1 MLPLACLTLA
11 AVALVADKP
20 TPRPLYAGRVPMAV
34 GDSDADKPTLTPYL
48 VAGAKNAAACVI
60 CPGGGYGFLAD
71 DHEGV
76 QPAKYLNSL
85 GIHAFVLKY
94 RIATKARPGPL
105 LGAPLL
111 DAQRALR
118 TVRAKAEEFGVDP
131 KRVGIW
137 GFSAG
142 GHLASTA
149 ATHFDGGKPGAEDAV
164 ERAGCRPDFAVLAY
178 PVITMDKAITHGGSR
193 ANLIGADPTP
203 ELVALY
209 SNDERVTAETPTTFL
224 FQTDDDAAV
233 RAENPTRF
241 YLALRRH
248 KVPAEFHVYAKGP
261 HGIGLGTDPKWTKGV
276 THPAAWTSLLAAWLR
291 LNELAAPSPVKPD

>member
-1 MLPLACLTLA
+1 MLTAACLTLA
-11 AVALVADKP
+11 AVVFVADKP
-20 TPRPLYAGRVPMAV
+20 TPLPLYSGPVPMSV

-48 VAGAKNAAACVI
+48 VPGATNAAAVVV

-85 GIHAFVLKY
+85 GVHAFVLKY
-94 RIATKARPGPL
+94 RIATKGRPGPL
-105 LGAPLL
+105 MGAPLL

-118 TVRAKAEEFGVDP
+118 TVRARATEFGVDP

-149 ATHFDGGKPGAEDAV
+149 ATHFDAGKVDSGDAV
-164 ERAGCRPDFAVLAY
+164 ERAGCRPDFAILAY
-178 PVITMDKAITHGGSR
+178 PVITMDKAVTHGGSR
-193 ANLIGADPTP
+193 ANLIGADPSP

-209 SNDERVTAETPTTFL
+209 SNDERVTAETPPTFL

-233 RAENPTRF
+233 RAENAVRF
-241 YLALRRH
+241 YLALRKH
-248 KVPAEFHVYAKGP
+248 KVPAELHVYAKGP
-261 HGIGLGTDPKWTKGV
+261 HGVGLGTDPKWTKGV
-276 THPAAWTSLLAAWLR
+276 SYPGTWTQFLTAWLR
-291 LNELAAPSPVKPD
+291 LNQLAPSSPVKD